1 MSILFRS
8 IMRIFILLF
17 FSFILYFSVQA
28 VTINV
33 ATPGTLSSLATNTDI
48 TDLTLTG
55 TIDARDFKF
64 LRDGLPS
71 LIVLNMTSVSIAA
84 YTGVDGSGGGTPIV
98 YPANEVP
105 TFAFCDLTTNQGKPT
120 LATVGLPN
128 SLVSFGN
135 SAFWGCASLA
145 GTLTIPSGV
154 TAVGVKAFKDCI
166 GLSGSIVLPVGM
178 KSLEIYAFAGC
189 SGVSDISIPTT
200 VTTIG
205 ADCFSGTKMLVN
217 VDVNNGFFSS
227 KDGILYDKAQSVLIH
242 APNDIS
248 GIFTVPPTVTK
259 ISVGAF
265 YQCAGLDG
273 VVLDA
278 NLTNIGDNAFFECA
292 NLAGPLSMPSTL
304 TNIGASAFKGCPLLT
319 GGLIFP
325 ETLSVIGTSAFAG
338 CSGFDGK
345 LSLPNSLSTLGGN
358 AFDGC
363 SGLIDTLS
371 IPNKIATVESATFR
385 GCAGFSTIIFPA
397 SVTAI
402 NGNAFNGN
410 TGLTSIRV
418 NIKTPL
424 SIVST
429 VFKGVDKSTCT
440 IYVPAGTKPAY
451 QAALQWKDFKFI
463 VETDGFW
470 LSAASAVLAKELGST
485 AAVNLSINFS
495 GLWTA
500 TELSTWLSVS
510 PSVATGGNGVLS
522 FTALTANPK
531 AFTRTATVTITAP
544 GVPSQTIL
552 VTQAAGDPVV
562 TIPDVTA
569 SIGKDT
575 GSTTSIPITA
585 NTTWTVSSDQTWLST
600 EPTVPTTGNGTLVL
614 TTTAANPT
622 TDIRTAQV
630 TITSP
635 GVTPK
640 TITVTQAAGDPTLSV
655 PTSTASVTKDAGS
668 NATIPITSNSNWT
681 VTSAD
686 SWVSLSIIDANT
698 NGTIGPGGKGNG
710 SLIINTLTPNPSI
723 DVRTTT
729 VTINVPGATPKT
741 ISVTQAAGDPTLL
754 VSATTAEVAKE
765 AASTATVAVTSNTT
779 WTAVSD
785 QLWLTASPSPFT
797 GNGMLTLTTTS
808 DNLTLGPRTATLTL
822 TAPGVA
828 SKTVTVTQSE
838 KITLTF
844 TPKSVLTEIKAYDKN
859 SSAVV
864 TVGLLTGVVPG
875 DDVNVTATGTY
886 DDANVGT
893 GKVITV
899 VYSITGLQANKY
911 KAPSNYTVNTGV
923 ITAQSLTLTAQ
934 AETKVYDTKVKS
946 LAIPVLT
953 GTLHTGDLITTISQ
967 TYESHNVGTNRA
979 LIPHIQINDGNG
991 GKNYN
996 ITAVNAVGQITPAPV
1011 TVTSQADNRVYNAT
1025 NSSSLVPVVV
1035 GVIAPDTI
1043 ATPAN
1048 QHFID
1053 KNVGVAKTIVPVGL
1067 VIYDGNK
1074 GDNYSITFV
1083 NNSSGVITAAP
1094 ITVTSVADSIIYNTT
1109 VKSAKLPLVVGVLA
1123 PDSMSAKPTQHFD
1136 TRHVGVNKSIVSSG
1150 LVIADGNS
1158 GNNYVVALYV
1168 PNNNGVITAAPIVV
1182 SAISDSIL
1190 YNKSKASLKS
1200 PLVEGILLPDLMATA
1215 PVQTFDNE
1223 NVGVNKVL
1231 TASGLLVNDGNGGND
1246 YIISYETD
1254 TKGQISAIPLT
1265 VTAQTDSKTY
1275 DGSVSSAVSPVVT
1288 GTIIAPDFVST
1299 AATQTFDNRNIGIS
1313 KVLSANGLQLND
1325 GNGGKNYKISYV
1337 SNLSGTIT
1345 ALPLTLTAQSD
1356 SMVYN
1361 GTTASKKYAILTGSL
1376 ILPDSIIGKA
1386 TQSFDTPNRGIL
1398 KFITPDTLKIDDGN
1412 AGKNYSVSYVKNNTG
1427 LISRAPV
1434 LIQLT
1439 VATRADNKPYDGTT
1453 NALIKNAK
1461 LNGVVVTDDV
1471 KLDSVIGQFSQSNI
1485 GIDLTVN
1492 LDMKLV
1498 GADIDNYTLV
1508 PPASLIASIL
1518 PKELTVINA
1527 IAKDKIYDGD
1537 SLAVIEGAVLKGVVG
1552 AEDVVLTSSNSG
1564 TFSTANA
1571 DTALVV
1577 TTNMQIQGTA
1587 ISNYTLT
1594 QPVLKA
1600 SILPKPLSSTNPV
1613 LPGVKT
1619 INGSALPATKIYD
1632 GTPVAL
1638 VTQGDLLDVL
1648 PADIGNVGVVA
1659 TAVYSNAAVGTGKI
1673 VTVKYTLTG
1682 PAASHYKT
1690 PADYIYNAGEIIPK
1704 QLTITGTQVV
1714 KNKMVDGKTIA
1725 IITSLGTIQ
1734 GRITADVNTAILSAT
1749 ANYDTPDTAKV
1760 KTITVVYT
1768 LTGTTSANYIVPVNE
1783 VINDGKITDIMRLN
1797 PLVAPSAG
1805 CEGSD
1810 LGLGYS
1816 FLTGQGFNYKIVFNP
1831 SAKTAGMKDIPYNAL
1846 ASTAK
1851 SGILSIPV
1859 PVGTKD
1865 GNYSAKLYFKNELNI
1880 ETDSLPFNFSIN
1892 VSADYIVAKFD
1903 DVVLCNNASNR
1914 FAAYQWFKDGV
1925 KLEGA
1930 TKQFYWD
1937 KDRFSGAYSVQVTTT
1952 DGKVLMSCPKT
1963 IVKSKVK
1970 SIFAYPNPLKVNQ
1983 TFTVDAASLS
1993 EAELLH
1999 AVITI
2004 YNLQGTK
2011 VFESKK
2017 IESLNKLD
2025 LHIPVGIYVG
2035 KLVTSSGVEHN
2046 FEVAVGQ

>member
-1 MSILFRS
+1 
-8 IMRIFILLF
+8 MRPIILLL
-17 FSFILYFSVQA
+17 FSLMLYATVQA

-33 ATPGTLSSLATNTDI
+33 TVPGTLSTLATNTDI

-71 LIVLNMTSVSIAA
+71 LIVLDMATVSIAA
-84 YTGVDGSGGGTPIV
+84 YTGVDGSGGGSPIF
-98 YPANEVP
+98 YPANEIP
-105 TFAFCDLTTNQGKPT
+105 TFAFCDLTTSQGKPT
-120 LATVGLPN
+120 LTTVTLPN
-128 SLVSFGN
+128 SLTSVGN

-145 GTLTIPSGV
+145 GTLVIPSGV
-154 TAVGVKAFKDCI
+154 TAIGVKAFKDCI
-166 GLSGSIVLPVGM
+166 ALSGSIALPVGI
-178 KSLEIYAFAGC
+178 KTLEIYAFAGC

-200 VTTIG
+200 VTAIG

-217 VDVNNGFFSS
+217 VNINNGFFSS
-227 KDGILYDKAQSVLIH
+227 KDGVLYDKAQSVLIH

-248 GIFTVPPTVTK
+248 GVFTVPLTVTK

-265 YQCAGLDG
+265 YQCNGLDG
-273 VVLDA
+273 VVLNA

-292 NLAGPLSMPSTL
+292 NLSGPLPIPPSL

-319 GGLIFP
+319 GGLVFP
-325 ETLSVIGTSAFAG
+325 ETLLIIGTSAFAG

-345 LSLPNSLSTLGGN
+345 LVLPNSLSTLGGN

-363 SGLIDTLS
+363 SGLIDTLT
-371 IPNKIATVESATFR
+371 IPSKIATVESTTFR
-385 GCAGFSTIIFPA
+385 GCSGFTTIIFPA

-470 LSAASAVLAKELGST
+470 LSSNSAALGKTLGST
-485 AAVNLSINFS
+485 ATTNLSINFS
-495 GLWTA
+495 GLWSA
-500 TELSTWLSVS
+500 TELSPWLSVS
-510 PSVATGGNGVLS
+510 PSVATGGNGVLT
-522 FTALTANPK
+522 FTALTANPN

-544 GVPSQTIL
+544 GVPSQAVL

-569 SIGKDT
+569 VIGKDT

-600 EPTVPTTGNGTLVL
+600 EPTVPTIGDGTLVL

-668 NATIPITSNSNWT
+668 TATIPITSNSNWT
-681 VTSAD
+681 VTAAD
-686 SWVSLSIIDANT
+686 NWVSLGIIDVNT
-698 NGTIGPGGKGNG
+698 NGTVGPGGKGNG
-710 SLIINTLTPNPSI
+710 SLIINTLTPNPTI

-729 VTINVPGATPKT
+729 VTINVPGASPKT
-741 ISVTQAAGDPTLL
+741 ITVTQAAGDPTLS
-754 VSATTAEVAKE
+754 VSVTTAEVAKE
-765 AASTATVAVTSNTT
+765 ANSNVVVAVSSNTT

-785 QLWLTASPSPFT
+785 QLWLAASPSPFT
-797 GNGMLTLTTTS
+797 GNGMLTLTATT
-808 DNLTLGPRTATLTL
+808 DNLTTGPRTANITL

-828 SKTVTVTQSE
+828 SKNITVTQSE

-844 TPKSVLTEIKAYDKN
+844 TPKSVLTETKAYDKN
-859 SSAVV
+859 RSAVV

-953 GTLHTGDLITTISQ
+953 GSLQAGDLITSVSQ
-967 TYESHNVGTNRA
+967 TYESQNVGTNRT
-979 LIPHIQINDGNG
+979 LIPSIIINDGNG

-996 ITAVNAVGQITPAPV
+996 ITKVNAVGQITPAPV
-1011 TVTSQADNRVYNAT
+1011 TVTAQADNRVYNAT
-1025 NSSSLVPVVV
+1025 NSSLLVPVVV
-1035 GVIAPDTI
+1035 GINAPDSI
-1043 ATPAN
+1043 AIAAS

-1053 KNVGVAKTIVPVGL
+1053 KNVGVAKTIVPAGL
-1067 VIYDGNK
+1067 VISDGNK
-1074 GDNYSITFV
+1074 GDNYTITLV
-1083 NNSSGVITAAP
+1083 NNTAGVITVAP
-1094 ITVTSVADSIIYNTT
+1094 ITVTAVADTIVYKASDVST
-1109 VKSAKLPLVVGVLA
+1109 KQPLVVGVLV
-1123 PDSMSAKPTQHFD
+1123 PDSMSTKPTQHFD
-1136 TRHVGVNKSIVSSG
+1136 TRHVGVNKSIIPIG
-1150 LVIADGNS
+1150 LVIADGNG
-1158 GNNYVVALYV
+1158 GNNYAAALYV
-1168 PNNNGVITAAPIVV
+1168 ASINGLITPAPVVV
-1182 SAISDSIL
+1182 SAITDSIL
-1190 YNKSKASLKS
+1190 YNKSKVSLKS
-1200 PLVEGILLPDLMATA
+1200 PLVEGILSPDLIATP
-1215 PVQTFDNE
+1215 PVQAFDNE
-1223 NVGVNKVL
+1223 NVGVDKVL
-1231 TASGLLVNDGNGGND
+1231 TASGLVVNDGNGGND

-1275 DGSVSSAVSPVVT
+1275 DGTVSSAVLPLVT

-1299 AATQTFDNRNIGIS
+1299 AATQTFDNRNVGVS
-1313 KVLSANGLQLND
+1313 KVLSASGLQLND
-1325 GNGGKNYKISYV
+1325 GNGGKNYKVNYV
-1337 SNLSGTIT
+1337 TNLTGTIT
-1345 ALPLTLTAQSD
+1345 AFPLTLTAQSD
-1356 SMVYN
+1356 SIVYN
-1361 GTTASKKYAILTGSL
+1361 GSTASKKYANLTGSL

-1386 TQSFDTPNRGIL
+1386 TQNFDTPNRGIL
-1398 KFITPDTLKIDDGN
+1398 KSISPDTLKIEDGN
-1412 AGKNYSVSYVKNNTG
+1412 AGKNYAVSYVKNNTG

-1439 VATRADNKPYDGTT
+1439 VATRADNKPYDGTS

-1461 LNGVVVTDDV
+1461 LNGVVITDDV
-1471 KLDSVIGQFSQSNI
+1471 KLDSVVGQFTQSSI
-1485 GIDLTVN
+1485 GIDLLVN

-1498 GADIDNYTLV
+1498 GVDIDNYTLV
-1508 PPASLIASIL
+1508 PPSSLIASIL

-1537 SLAVIEGAVLKGVVG
+1537 SLAVIEGAVLNGVVG
-1552 AEDVVLTSSNSG
+1552 AEDVILTSSNSG

-1571 DTALVV
+1571 DSALVV
-1577 TTNMQIQGTA
+1577 STNMQIQGTA

-1594 QPVLKA
+1594 QPLLKA
-1600 SILPKPLSSTNPV
+1600 SIIPKPLSSTNPV

-1619 INGSALPATKIYD
+1619 INGSALPATKVYD

-1638 VTQGDLLDVL
+1638 VTQGELLDVL

-1704 QLTITGTQVV
+1704 QLTVTGTQVV
-1714 KNKMVDGKTIA
+1714 KNKMVDGKTVA
-1725 IITSLGTIQ
+1725 NITSLGTIQ
-1734 GRITADVNTAILSAT
+1734 GRIAADVNTAVLSAT

-1760 KTITVVYT
+1760 KTITVVYA
-1768 LTGTTSANYIVPVNE
+1768 LTGAASSNYIAPINF
-1783 VINDGKITDIMRLN
+1783 VINDGKISDYIRIN

-1816 FLTGQGFNYKIVFNP
+1816 FLTGQGVQYKIVFNP
-1831 SAKTAGMKDIPYNAL
+1831 SAKTAGMKDIAYNTL

-1880 ETDSLPFNFSIN
+1880 ETDSLPFQFSVN

-1993 EAELLH
+1993 EAELLN

-2004 YNLQGTK
+2004 YNLQGAK
-2011 VFESKK
+2011 VFELKR

-2025 LHIPVGIYVG
+2025 LHIPTGIYVG
-2035 KLVTSSGVEHN
+2035 RLITSTGVEHN